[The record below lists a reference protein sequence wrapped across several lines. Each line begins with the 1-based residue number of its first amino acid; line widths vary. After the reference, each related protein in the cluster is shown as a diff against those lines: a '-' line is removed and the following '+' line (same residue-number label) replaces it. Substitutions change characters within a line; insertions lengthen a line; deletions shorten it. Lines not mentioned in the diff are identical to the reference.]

1 MEVATSAVVGGDA
14 DMELAARMADAA
26 RGIAVRHFRQEF
38 SLAFKQDQSPVT
50 AADRAIEAQLRQILS
65 CERPGD
71 GVLGEEMENIGL
83 GAERVWVL
91 DPIDGTGAFATGS
104 PLFGTLI
111 GLLATGRPTLGV
123 IDAAA
128 LGERWSAALG
138 QGARFNGVP
147 CRTSGRTRLE
157 TASISSTSVHAYG
170 AEDFS
175 AFRRVSEKAAITRLG
190 GDCYAYGLLAA
201 GHLDA
206 VVETGL
212 QPYDYLPIVPIVTE
226 AGGEMTDWSGAPLTA
241 ASSGRVV
248 AAATPEL
255 HARIVELLAAVGP
268 E

>member
-1 MEVATSAVVGGDA
+1 MGGEA
-14 DMELAARMADAA
+14 DEDLAARMADAA
-26 RGIAVRHFRQEF
+26 RIIAVRHFRQDL
-38 SLAFKQDQSPVT
+38 SLSFKPDLSPVT
-50 AADRAIEAQLRQILS
+50 VADREVEARLREMVS
-65 CERPGD
+65 RERPGD
-71 GVLGEEMENIGL
+71 GVLGEEMENVGL
-83 GAERVWVL
+83 SAERVWVV

-111 GLLATGRPTLGV
+111 GLLVSGRPTLGV

-128 LGERWSAALG
+128 LGERWVAALG
-138 QGARFNGVP
+138 RGAWFNGAA

-157 TASISSTSVHAYG
+157 TASVSSTSIHAYD
-170 AEDFS
+170 ARDLA
-175 AFRRVSEKAAITRLG
+175 AFRRVSDGAAITRLG

-206 VVETGL
+206 VVEVGL

-226 AGGEMTDWSGAPLTA
+226 AGGAMTDWSGAPLTTG
-241 ASSGRVV
+241 SSGKVV

-255 HARIVELLAAVGP
+255 HLQIVERLADVRS